1 MEPITSIQLVIPFL
15 TAFSIS
21 LGLTPLVRFLAGKYG
36 FIDDPKRNHP
46 AILHNKPIP
55 RAGGVAM
62 YIAFAI
68 CAFIFTK
75 NDTLLYGIL
84 IGGGINVIVGTL
96 DDKFD
101 ISPYIRLGVQV
112 ISVIAAILAGV
123 HIYMANPFGSGL
135 LYFDILKINL
145 ANITLIIPG
154 DLLLII
160 WTVFM
165 MNTINWTKGAS
176 QLPGVSVIAFLT
188 LAAVALK
195 FQAGNPYQSQTALL
209 SVISA
214 GTVLAFLPFN
224 FPPEKM
230 FPGFGASTFI
240 GFNIAIL
247 SVLSGGKFAAVIVV
261 LAIPIIDALLV
272 GVKRLRDRKSP
283 LQHDR
288 QHFYHLLL
296 NAGFSK
302 QQIILGYYLATAAL
316 ALIAITPSTQLKL
329 AVTLFTTVGTIFIY
343 IVLKI
348 AKHNNR

>member
-1 MEPITSIQLVIPFL
+1 MEPITSAQLVIPFL
-15 TAFSIS
+15 IAFSIS

-112 ISVIAAILAGV
+112 ISVIAAILTGV

-195 FQAGNPYQSQTALL
+195 FQAGNPYQTQTALL

-214 GTVLAFLPFN
+214 GAVLAFLPFN

-272 GVKRLRDRKSP
+272 GTKRMINRKNP
-283 LQHDR
+283 LTHDR
-288 QHFYHLLL
+288 SHFYHLLL
-296 NAGFSK
+296 KTGFSK
-302 QQIILGYYLATAAL
+302 RQIIIIYYVATIVLAYLA
-316 ALIAITPSTQLKL
+316 IYPSTNTKIIIPI
-329 AVTLFTTVGTIFIY
+329 AMGTLLLLFYRRLSKT
-343 IVLKI
+343 
-348 AKHNNR
+348 R